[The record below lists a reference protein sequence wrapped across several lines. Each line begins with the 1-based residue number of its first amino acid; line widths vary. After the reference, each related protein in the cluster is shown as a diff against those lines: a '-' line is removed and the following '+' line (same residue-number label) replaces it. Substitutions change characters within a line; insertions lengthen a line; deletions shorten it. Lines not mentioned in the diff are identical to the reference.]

1 MLQTEEK
8 DDKESLNLGDFDPWK
23 QREDTLRE
31 DIVNKITKKQNQIRI
46 LTEVLNEDEKHDK
59 KKKIKNYQ
67 SFDGFRKRRKN
78 KDSKLSQNVKK
89 IMSDV
94 GKLVLDMHTISENSY
109 KNNIESLLKTTREIK
124 KTEIIPEKNI
134 ILKMKEKEYKA
145 ALEGKLKKAP
155 NFQILSDCYRKQ
167 INKAFVNY
175 NPNIH
180 ISNIHKLRQL
190 KPEIEKEYQ
199 TLKSELDKLIEK
211 QNHEYGKGFR
221 KTTKILN
228 NLENSKLIEE
238 NNSNNNISGI
248 NNNNNSVGYT
258 VATAESENN
267 SQVLNSQIINIYG
280 KKKPKTEMKR
290 KFPDREKREKELDL
304 MNNVLNN
311 IENSISN
318 ENIANYYDHYKN
330 LQGTEID
337 QQKHIF
343 FNGLGKANKLM
354 TEIQEVLHYKE
365 VDEDTHIKKK
375 QTTVESDN
383 LVDKLGFMKKNAINE
398 IDAFEKKENKIYSQ
412 K

>member
-1 MLQTEEK
+1 MLQKE
-8 DDKESLNLGDFDPWK
+8 DKEEPEIIKIVDLNPFKGKEEILTENILNSID
-23 QREDTLRE
+23 
-31 DIVNKITKKQNQIRI
+31 KKQNNII
-46 LTEVLNEDEKHDK
+46 LYTEILNEDEKRDK
-59 KKKIKNYQ
+59 KKKIKSYQ
-67 SFDGFRKRRKN
+67 SFDGTGKRRNN
-78 KDSKLSQNVKK
+78 KDSKLSKNVKK

-94 GKLVLDMHTISENSY
+94 GKLVLDMKNISENSY
-109 KNNIESLLKTTREIK
+109 KANINSLIRTTKEIK
-124 KTEIIPEKNI
+124 KTEILPEKNI
-134 ILKMKEKEYKA
+134 ILKIKEKEYKA

-190 KPEIEKEYQ
+190 QPETEKEYQ

-228 NLENSKLIEE
+228 NLENSKFTEE
-238 NNSNNNISGI
+238 NNNNNSSGI
-248 NNNNNSVGYT
+248 NNSVGYT

-280 KKKPKTEMKR
+280 KKKPKVEIKR
-290 KFPDREKREKELDL
+290 KFPEREKREKELNL
-304 MNNVLNN
+304 MNSVLNN

-318 ENIANYYDHYKN
+318 ENIGNYYDHYKG
-330 LQGTEID
+330 LQGTEIS

-343 FNGLGKANKLM
+343 FNGLGKANKLL
-354 TEIQEVLHYKE
+354 TEIQEVLHYKDL
-365 VDEDTHIKKK
+365 DEDANVKKK

-383 LVDKLGFMKKNAINE
+383 LVDKLGYLKKNAINE
-398 IDAFEKKENKIYSQ
+398 IDAYEKKENKIYAQ